1 MGAIIMK
8 IRKPVIFALIFVTI
22 LIFIW
27 GNSSK
32 SFESSQQISG
42 FVTQRINAL
51 LEPLV
56 GQSIRNS
63 TIRKCAHV
71 AEYAVLGGVMISFLT
86 AGKRRNLQSLF
97 NCLFVGLSVAVLD
110 ETIQIFSN
118 RGSSVL
124 DVLLDFSGV
133 CMGVI
138 LANLFN
144 SKSNARKSS
153 EL

>member
-1 MGAIIMK
+1 M
-8 IRKPVIFALIFVTI
+8 
-22 LIFIW
+22 
-27 GNSSK
+27 
-32 SFESSQQISG
+32 
-42 FVTQRINAL
+42 
-51 LEPLV
+51 
-56 GQSIRNS
+56 
-63 TIRKCAHV
+63 
-71 AEYAVLGGVMISFLT
+71 
-86 AGKRRNLQSLF
+86 QSLF